1 MGRQAGGKAGGQAR
15 VVGLVSVRREGI
27 ARAVREGRE
36 GMENDGE
43 K

>member
-1 MGRQAGGKAGGQAR
+1 MGRQTDGQAR
-15 VVGLVSVRREGI
+15 VVGWLVGVRREGT
-27 ARAVREGRE
+27 ARAEREGRE